1 MSAAASAGDAQDG
14 FVRVGRLEEFPE
26 RRGRAVRVAGE
37 AVAVFRVG
45 SSVYA
50 LRDACPHMG
59 ASLADGRIDG
69 GCVECHWHHWR
80 FDLETGQADERSWA
94 RAARYEVRVQSGE
107 VWLKPPAPKQETVAP
122 APVDDEDWIFWDAS
136 RYFKDRGGSERAA
149 HGEER
154 ADQADG
160 ETGGE
165 D

>member
-1 MSAAASAGDAQDG
+1 MDG
-14 FVRVGRLEEFPE
+14 FERVGRVEDFPQ

-37 AVAVFRVG
+37 VVAVFRVG
-45 SSVYA
+45 SSVFA

-80 FDLETGQADERSWA
+80 FDLASGQAEERSWA
-94 RAARYEVRVQSGE
+94 KAARYEVRVLRGE
-107 VWLKPPAPKQETVAP
+107 VWLKPPAPQEATP
-122 APVDDEDWIFWDAS
+122 AAEPGDDEEWIFWDAS
-136 RYFKDRGGSERAA
+136 RYFKDRSGSKGAA
-149 HGEER
+149 DREES

-160 ETGGE
+160 EAGGE